1 MNTEIFKQMSN
12 ADINTIIDGSQPFV
26 KLMTYYGCALREVE
40 TKLQVLNDEFK
51 LTHDRNPIESIKS
64 RIKTPQSIVDKLE
77 RRGIEAN
84 VSNPE
89 EYIRTIER
97 ELFDIAGIRVICA
110 FPDDIYKLAEQLIS
124 QDDITLIRTKDY
136 ILSPKPN
143 GYRSLHLIISVPVF
157 FSQQKRDMKV
167 EVQIRTIAMDF
178 WASLEHQIKYKRE
191 IPDQENIVAKLKACA
206 DDIARID
213 GEMMEIHRQL
223 EASENRERQ
232 EDNLLSMLRKLDTPI
247 S

>member
-143 GYRSLHLIISVPVF
+143 GYRSLHLIVEVPVF
-157 FSQQKRDMKV
+157 FSSGKRNMKV
-167 EVQIRTIAMDF
+167 EVQLRTMAMDF
-178 WASLEHQIKYKRE
+178 WASLEHKIYYKFEGNAPEYISRDLRE
-191 IPDQENIVAKLKACA
+191 CAGIVAQLDAKMLSLNEA
-206 DDIARID
+206 I
-213 GEMMEIHRQL
+213 L
-223 EASENRERQ
+223 EAKEKQEHEREEKIR
-232 EDNLLSMLRKLDTPI
+232 EDEHH
-247 S
+247 

>member
-12 ADINTIIDGSQPFV
+12 VDINTIIDGSQPFV

-143 GYRSLHLIISVPVF
+143 GYRSLHLIVEVPVF
-157 FSQQKRDMKV
+157 FSSGKRNMKV
-167 EVQIRTIAMDF
+167 EVQLRTMAMDF
-178 WASLEHQIKYKRE
+178 WASLDHKLRYKK
-191 IPDQENIVAKLKACA
+191 DLENQ
-206 DDIARID
+206 DDIADELKKCADVITETDYRMQQLRKMID
-213 GEMMEIHRQL
+213 GYQF
-223 EASENRERQ
+223 
-232 EDNLLSMLRKLDTPI
+232 
-247 S
+247 

>member
-97 ELFDIAGIRVICA
+97 EL
-110 FPDDIYKLAEQLIS
+110 LIS
-124 QDDITLIRTKDY
+124 QAYVLPAHFPMIFT
-136 ILSPKPN
+136 SW
-143 GYRSLHLIISVPVF
+143 RSSLFP
-157 FSQQKRDMKV
+157 
-167 EVQIRTIAMDF
+167 RTISPLSAPRTTFFHQSPMATAACILLLKCLCSF
-178 WASLEHQIKYKRE
+178 HRASAI
-191 IPDQENIVAKLKACA
+191 
-206 DDIARID
+206 
-213 GEMMEIHRQL
+213 
-223 EASENRERQ
+223 
-232 EDNLLSMLRKLDTPI
+232 
-247 S
+247 